1 MSFLVNVSRH
11 KALRTLLK
19 FMNYINRTNKKEHVT
34 IFRGGRGGGG
44 VTKVIIKILCQNLKK
59 KKPRR
64 LSTLIRFVGETT
76 STSNEDWEV
85 EGKISLLTW

>member
-44 VTKVIIKILCQNLKK
+44 VTKVIIKILCQKLRKK
-59 KKPRR
+59 K
-64 LSTLIRFVGETT
+64 TQ
-76 STSNEDWEV
+76 
-85 EGKISLLTW
+85 KIKHINQICGRNDEY